1 MRTPCLAALA
11 ALLASPVLAQPSG
24 SAADAPR
31 YTSAADL
38 AAKVAVTKDG
48 AVNAPIPAGP
58 GAQMLIVRRDG
69 PGEVEV
75 HAKLADFF
83 VVQTGHAEV
92 IVGGSLSGQRDT
104 GPGEQR
110 GGMISGGT
118 RYALGPGDVLWIP
131 AGLPHQVIAPKGGSF
146 QYVVAKVAK
155 AP

>member
-1 MRTPCLAALA
+1 MRTASLAAAA
-11 ALLASPVLAQPSG
+11 ALLALPAPAQTTP
-24 SAADAPR
+24 DVPR

-38 AAKVAVTKDG
+38 AARVAVTKDG

-58 GAQMLIVRRDG
+58 GAQMLVVRRDG

-75 HAKLADFF
+75 HARQADFF
-83 VVQTGHAEV
+83 VVQTGRAEV
-92 IVGGSLSGQRDT
+92 IVGGGLTGQRDT

-110 GGMISGGT
+110 GGVITGGT

-146 QYVVAKVAK
+146 QYVVAKVSR